1 MTFHQ
6 WMESLQL
13 QSLPVP
19 PTSKEET
26 VGALINIELDE
37 SGAVFIL

>member
-13 QSLPVP
+13 QALPVP